1 MKLQQFNVENSE
13 LEKLIQDN
21 FGLIISQALF
31 LKPKNQEVRNDC
43 IQAAV
48 LAFIKCVDK
57 FDPKRAMF
65 STYISSCIRN
75 AILDYNTKH
84 NKHTYKELKDT
95 SIVQSE
101 EFWELI
107 PDNLL
112 PIEKSI
118 IMLKLQNYS
127 KAEIADILDHSQDE
141 VTKLFN
147 SAKRK
152 IREAN
157 SDDD

>member
-1 MKLQQFNVENSE
+1 MKLQQFNVENTE

-21 FGLIISQALF
+21 FGLIVSQALF

-48 LAFIKCVDK
+48 LAFIKCIDK
-57 FDPKRAMF
+57 FDPNKAAF
-65 STYISSCIRN
+65 STFVSSCIRN
-75 AILDYNTKH
+75 AIYDYNTKSK
-84 NKHTYKELKDT
+84 KHVYKELKDT
-95 SIVQSE
+95 SVVQSE

-127 KAEIADILDHSQDE
+127 KAEIADILDCPQDDI
-141 VTKLFN
+141 TKMFN

-157 SDDD
+157 TDD